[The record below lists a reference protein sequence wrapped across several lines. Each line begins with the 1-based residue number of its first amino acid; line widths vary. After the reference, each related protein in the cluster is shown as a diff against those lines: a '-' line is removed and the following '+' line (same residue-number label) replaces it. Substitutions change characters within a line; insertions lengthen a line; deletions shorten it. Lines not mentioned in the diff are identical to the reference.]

1 MTLFLVKLLLRVLIF
16 GVALTYAVRRSD
28 DVKVEPRSALPIV
41 AAVFTLLNVA
51 LYWGLK
57 TVLNL
62 GTLWILWFA
71 MPFVANA
78 IILLITDRILKPFKI
93 ESLTALARTAGIVT
107 VAHFVLSIVEK
118 LAHVA

>member
-1 MTLFLVKLLLRVLIF
+1 MILFVVKLLVRVLVF

-41 AAVFTLLNVA
+41 AAVFALLNVL

-57 TVLNL
+57 TVLNI
-62 GTLWILWFA
+62 GTLWMLWFLT
-71 MPFVANA
+71 PFIVNG

-93 ESLTALARTAGIVT
+93 ESMTALVRTAGIVT
-107 VAHFVLSIVEK
+107 VAHVVLHFLEK
-118 LAHVA
+118 LTHLA

>member
-1 MTLFLVKLLLRVLIF
+1 MGVFLVKVVLRLLIF
-16 GVALTYAVRRSD
+16 GIALTYAVRRSS
-28 DVKVEPRSALPIV
+28 DVKVEPRSALPLV
-41 AAVFTLLNVA
+41 AAVFALLNVS

-62 GTLWILWFA
+62 GTLWMLWFV

-78 IILLITDRILKPFKI
+78 IILLITDRILKSFKL
-93 ESLTALARTAGIVT
+93 ESLTALVRTAGIVT

-118 LAHVA
+118 LANVA